1 MGNEL
6 TQAQQKKLFEP
17 LIIRKKVLKN
27 RIFSTGHMAVMLKEG
42 CPTESMIAYHEAKAK
57 GGAALTIIEAARVH
71 PSGDSGRPAIR
82 AYDPSCISGYKKL
95 TAACHRYDC
104 LVFGQLTH
112 PGREMADLE
121 DGTSPVAYAP
131 SAIPN
136 ERFHVMPRELSE
148 DMIQEIVVGFKIAAQ
163 NLKKAMLDG
172 IEIVASHGYLI
183 GQFLNKNINKRQD
196 RYGGNFE
203 NRHRILD
210 EIIDAV
216 KLGSSNDMLIG
227 VRLSGDEKEFRG
239 IELQETIKI
248 VEKLTQNKKIDYIN
262 VTAGTSA
269 GLAGSTHIVPSMRFE
284 AGYTTPL
291 AKAIKGVTNKPVFV
305 AGRINTPQ
313 IAEEALLNKAADMCG
328 MTRALISDPQM
339 PQKAESG
346 RLDEITACV
355 GCNQAC
361 IGHMLNGKPI
371 SCIQSPETGRE
382 LTFNK
387 LKPPLKKRQ
396 ILIIGGGPAGMKAA
410 TVAASRGHEVKLIE
424 ASSKLG
430 GQINLAEKLPGR
442 SEFGGITTNLANKLN
457 RQNVEIKLNTKVSA
471 DFVMQEA
478 PEVVILATG
487 GRSFEPIIEGREN
500 AHVVTAWQILE
511 GKANVGSRVAIADW
525 RCDWVGLGL
534 AELLARQGCH
544 VRLAC
549 NGMVPGQTVNQYVRD
564 NWLGILH
571 KLNVETLTHLRL
583 HGIDSEDAYFQHTLS
598 GEPVIL
604 NDVDTLV
611 TAFGAGSSNTLEKDL
626 KNNFHSKLHVIGD
639 ALSPRTVEEAIL
651 DGLKTSTAI

>member
-148 DMIQEIVVGFKIAAQ
+148 HMIQEIVVGFKISAQ
-163 NLKKAMLDG
+163 NLKKARLDG
-172 IEIVASHGYLI
+172 IEIVASHGYLL

-216 KLGSSNDMLIG
+216 KLGSSDDMLIG

-239 IELQETIKI
+239 IDLQETIKI

-457 RQNVEIKLNTKVSA
+457 SQNVEIKLNTKVSA
-471 DFVMQEA
+471 DFVIQEA

-604 NDVDTLV
+604 NNVDTLV

>member
-1 MGNEL
+1 VGNEL

-148 DMIQEIVVGFKIAAQ
+148 HMIQEIVVGFKISAQ
-163 NLKKAMLDG
+163 NLKKARLDG
-172 IEIVASHGYLI
+172 IEIVASHGYLL

-216 KLGSSNDMLIG
+216 KLGSSDDMLIG

-239 IELQETIKI
+239 IDLQETIKI

-355 GCNQAC
+355 GSNQAC

-604 NDVDTLV
+604 NNVDTLV

>member
-148 DMIQEIVVGFKIAAQ
+148 HMIQEIVVGFKIAAQ

-216 KLGSSNDMLIG
+216 KLGSSDDMLIG

-239 IELQETIKI
+239 IDLQETIKI

-611 TAFGAGSSNTLEKDL
+611 TAFGAGSANSLEKDL

>member
-136 ERFHVMPRELSE
+136 ERFHVMPRELSGH
-148 DMIQEIVVGFKIAAQ
+148 MIQEIVVGFKISAQ
-163 NLKKAMLDG
+163 NLKKARLDG
-172 IEIVASHGYLI
+172 IEIVASHGYLL

-216 KLGSSNDMLIG
+216 KLGSSDDMLIG

-239 IELQETIKI
+239 IDLQETIKI

-387 LKPPLKKRQ
+387 LKPSLKKRQ

-604 NDVDTLV
+604 NNVDTLV